1 MNAVSIDQ
9 ARNDLPRIVSQ
20 VADRSRGP
28 VAISVDGREVAVILS
43 RREFE
48 LLGELRQVKEFDAV
62 FEDLE
67 KAVR

>member
-48 LLGELRQVKEFDAV
+48 QLGELRQEKEFDAV

>member
-9 ARNDLPRIVSQ
+9 ARTDLPRIVSQ

-48 LLGELRQVKEFDAV
+48 QLGELRQEKEFDAV

>member
-48 LLGELRQVKEFDAV
+48 QLGELRQEKEFDAV

-67 KAVR
+67 QAVR

>member
-1 MNAVSIDQ
+1 MNAVSFDQ

-48 LLGELRQVKEFDAV
+48 QLGELRQEKEFDAV